1 MIIAWLVESILYKDT
16 LIVMV
21 QWSSSIHLS
30 TSSQQESASWA
41 RIQLGIIHLPLPGKK
56 KLLHHA
62 LQVLPVLCC
71 HQPPSVQKGLTFSI
85 LSTESWQ
92 LHEVTTSEGSNLTH
106 IAVVHGNKSSP
117 TCQAPAPYTAAPF
130 KTLRGHIF
138 LSFQSENLQNP
149 DMSRACPNQQCMI
162 AIGNQ

>member
-106 IAVVHGNKSSP
+106 IAVVHGNKTVPQHAKHQLPIQQHLSRHLEDTYFCHFNQKISR
-117 TCQAPAPYTAAPF
+117 
-130 KTLRGHIF
+130 TLIWVGPVQIN
-138 LSFQSENLQNP
+138 SVW
-149 DMSRACPNQQCMI
+149 
-162 AIGNQ
+162 